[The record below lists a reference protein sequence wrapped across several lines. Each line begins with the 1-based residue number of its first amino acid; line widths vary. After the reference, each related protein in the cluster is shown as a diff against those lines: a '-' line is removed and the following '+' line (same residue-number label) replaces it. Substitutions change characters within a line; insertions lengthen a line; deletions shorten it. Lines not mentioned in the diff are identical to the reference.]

1 MTHTIIVPVYNEELH
16 LERVLNRA
24 LEGLSDN
31 GLRSD
36 IIIVNDGST
45 DASKEIIEKVIEESQ
60 YLGAITSIHMTK
72 NRGIGGAYKE
82 ALKIVSTEFV
92 TWIPSDGEIPLEPL
106 FDALKKT
113 KKNELII
120 SYPNFDKNPRS
131 PLRLFLSKLYTLILN
146 ISFRLDLKYYNGFTI
161 YPTHAIKEVNI
172 ISERFAFNAEALIKV
187 LHLHQL
193 GYQQVPF
200 NLSARISG
208 DSKAVSPSSLKDI
221 LKFYLR
227 TLKDI
232 YFSRAKQRIKR

>member
-16 LERVLNRA
+16 LERVLNKT
-24 LEGLSDN
+24 LEGLTDN
-31 GLRSD
+31 ALQSN

-45 DASKEIIEKVIEESQ
+45 DASKEIIEKVIKESQ
-60 YLGAITSIHMTK
+60 YPGTISSIHMTINK
-72 NRGIGGAYKE
+72 GIGGAYKE
-82 ALKIVSTEFV
+82 ALKIVSTDFV

-106 FDALKKT
+106 FNALKRT
-113 KKNELII
+113 QKNELII
-120 SYPNFDKNPRS
+120 SYPDFEKNPRS

-161 YPTHAIKEVNI
+161 YPTYAIKEVDV

-187 LHLHQL
+187 LYLHQL
-193 GYQQVPF
+193 DYQQVSF

-208 DSKAVSPSSLKDI
+208 DSKAITSSSLKDI

-227 TLKDI
+227 TLRDI
-232 YFSRAKQRIKR
+232 YFYKTKRHKNR